1 MLEVRNLSAGYGSIE
16 VLRDTSLTVGAGELV
31 GLVGHNGAGKSTT
44 LKAIAGVVPVR
55 SGSISWLDEP
65 LSGSPASRIRHGI
78 AYVPEDRRIFTQ
90 LTVAENLQLGATV
103 RTPADR
109 ETAIEREL
117 ERFPVLRKYYRR
129 RSGDLSGGEQQ
140 MLAIGRALVS
150 DPRLLV
156 LDEPT
161 LGLAPI
167 IVDDLFR
174 TIVALR
180 DEGTTILLVEQ
191 NVAKTLRV
199 ADRAYVMEPGGRI
212 TFGGAA
218 RELAENPTFRADY
231 LHRGDEETRA

>member
-1 MLEVRNLSAGYGSIE
+1 MLEIRNLCAGYGSIE

-55 SGSISWLDEP
+55 SGTISWLDGP
-65 LSGSPASRIRHGI
+65 LTGGAATRIRHGI

-90 LTVAENLQLGATV
+90 LTVAENLSLGATV
-103 RTPADR
+103 RTATDGAA
-109 ETAIEREL
+109 AIEREL

-140 MLAIGRALVS
+140 MLAIARALVS

-174 TIVALR
+174 TITTLR

-191 NVAKTLRV
+191 NVAKTLQV

-212 TFGGAA
+212 TFEGAA
-218 RELAENPTFRADY
+218 SELAANETFRADY
-231 LHRGDEETRA
+231 LHRGSREARA

>member
-1 MLEVRNLSAGYGSIE
+1 MLEVRGLHAGYGSIE
-16 VLRDTSLTVGAGELV
+16 VVRDTSITVAEGELV
-31 GLVGHNGAGKSTT
+31 GLVGHNGVGKSTT
-44 LKAIAGVVPVR
+44 LKAIAGIVAAR
-55 SGSISWLDEP
+55 AGSIEWLGEP
-65 LSGSPASRIRHGI
+65 LSGGATTRIRHGI

-90 LTVAENLQLGATV
+90 LSVAENLQLGATV
-103 RTPADR
+103 RDKADAAS
-109 ETAIEREL
+109 AIEREL

-150 DPRLLV
+150 APRLLV

-167 IVDDLFR
+167 IVDELFR
-174 TIVALR
+174 TIVGLR

-212 TFGGAA
+212 SFEGPAA
-218 RELAENPTFRADY
+218 ELAESEQFRADY
-231 LHRGDEETRA
+231 LHRGGQEAKR